1 MNLFLTIIYRY
12 IINQL
17 KYRRKKMNDSGNKEL
32 IETEQKNIKK
42 GVLKPASNFFAGNSE
57 QNK

>member
-1 MNLFLTIIYRY
+1 
-12 IINQL
+12 
-17 KYRRKKMNDSGNKEL
+17 MNDSGNKEL
-32 IETEQKNIKK
+32 IEIEQKNVKK